1 MDRLASYE
9 FMNCLERSDSKF
21 VAQATDDS
29 QRSAAIEHLSGLRRT
44 TIWVAA
50 LVSVLFLLIFTLGA
64 FHPTLGALG
73 GAVGVGFMM
82 LSQWMTVIKIESDLR
97 LLKVVEQLRR
107 P

>member
-1 MDRLASYE
+1 
-9 FMNCLERSDSKF
+9 MNYLQRSDTKF

-44 TIWVAA
+44 TFWVAA
-50 LVSVLFLLIFTLGA
+50 LVSALFLLIFTLGA
-64 FHPTLGALG
+64 LHPTLGALSG
-73 GAVGVGFMM
+73 SVGIGFMM
-82 LSQWMTVIKIESDLR
+82 LSQWMNVIKIESDLR